1 MKKEFIF
8 ISTLSLSFS
17 LHGMN
22 EEIQIK
28 EAKQFAKFKECFE
41 DHWKGQE
48 ITFPFNTQENRDKIK
63 IFTSACRFEALYDE
77 IKKLLEAGLNPD
89 ITLPNTPTCLF
100 SAVKANAV
108 NNVKLLLQH
117 DANPNGVKNFPTYQN
132 NYLPLH
138 EAVKNG
144 NLEIIKLLLNNE
156 GKEFKADPNQY
167 DDVSGLTP
175 IMIAC
180 SEAGDYYN
188 KEGNCHNGCY
198 TNNHDLR
205 IQVIYTLIK
214 AGANIKPQNFFGHDS
229 ITIAK
234 NSNLSELA
242 KYLSYNS
249 K

>member
-8 ISTLSLSFS
+8 ISTLLLSFG

-22 EEIQIK
+22 EESQSK
-28 EAKQFAKFKECFE
+28 AAKRFTKFKECFE

-48 ITFPFNTQENRDKIK
+48 ITFPFNTPENHDKIW

-77 IKKLLEAGLNPD
+77 IKRLLDAGVNPD

-108 NNVKLLLQH
+108 NNVKLLLQY
-117 DANPNGVKNFPTYQN
+117 DANPNGVKNYPNNQK

-167 DDVSGLTP
+167 DTVSGLTP
-175 IMIAC
+175 FMIAC
-180 SEAGDYYN
+180 SEAGEYYN
-188 KEGNCHNGCY
+188 KEENCHNGCY
-198 TNNHDLR
+198 TNEHDLR
-205 IQVIYTLIK
+205 IHVIHALIK
-214 AGANIKPQNFFGHDS
+214 AGANIKPKNFFGHDA
-229 ITIAK
+229 IAIAK

-242 KYLSYNS
+242 EYLSYKS